1 MAATTIATME
11 RTETVSK
18 SQQGSPL
25 APPRIKGLPQ
35 RPSQKR
41 NKIIGEPLRPVEGFG
56 ALNSGWGDN
65 DDTLQPGDTAKKLEN
80 IEKAENDDRVE
91 VEIKTGTAKHV
102 PIPEFYEETVE
113 IEDRAIPGMV

>member
-1 MAATTIATME
+1 ME

-41 NKIIGEPLRPVEGFG
+41 NKIIGEPLRPVDGFD

-65 DDTLQPGDTAKKLEN
+65 DDTLQPDSVKKLEN
-80 IEKAENDDRVE
+80 LEKAENNQVVE

-102 PIPEFYEETVE
+102 PIPEFFEETIE
-113 IEDRAIPGMV
+113 IEERQIPGLVKRNIWF